1 MHLVIGLG
9 NPGPKYEG
17 TRHNIGAAALGE
29 LAQRYG
35 LSWSTHKRS
44 NCAMAQGRI
53 GNQPTILAR
62 PRSMMN
68 LSGQP
73 VKTLLQF
80 YKLDYSQLIVLFDDI
95 ELGFGEI
102 AARSGGGDHGH
113 KGLRSISQQLGT
125 KEYHKVGIGIGRP
138 PGRME
143 VSSFVLKPF
152 SKAEQASVP
161 IVLADAADAVESL
174 LSS

>member
-1 MHLVIGLG
+1 MHVIVGLG

-17 TRHNIGAAALGE
+17 TRHNIGAAALKE
-29 LAQRYG
+29 LAERYG
-35 LSWSTHKRS
+35 MGWSNHKRS
-44 NCAMAQGRI
+44 NCAIAQGRI
-53 GNQPTILAR
+53 ANNPVLLAR

-73 VKTLLQF
+73 LKTLMQF
-80 YKLDYSQLIVLFDDI
+80 YKLSPAQLIVLFDDL
-95 ELGFGEI
+95 ELDFGDVR
-102 AARSGGGDHGH
+102 ARSGGGDHGH

-138 PGRME
+138 PGRMD
-143 VSSFVLKPF
+143 VASFVLKPF

-161 IVLADAADAVESL
+161 IVLADAADAAEAL
-174 LSS
+174 LHP